1 MKWRYLIL
9 LVLFCPLGAPL
20 LANDLT
26 DYAYANYLGSGIYTA
41 AGRSVQMISIP
52 FSLPKPV
59 YTDEDLRITVKIP
72 VTIGF
77 YDFSSDGPFPQ
88 GIAEQVGT
96 MTIVPSVNFEF
107 QLNSDW
113 KLTPFFDLGAGQ
125 NFTSGSVVGIYA
137 AGLHSNFGF
146 AWLGKRFRLGNR
158 FLYAGHTAADTNFAS
173 FDTGLEISQPLGRN
187 VFSNKLDVKFYA
199 VNFLYLQNLKLLRF
213 QKAPI
218 VVSMQNEIGFS
229 FGLKKSINRPAIKI
243 PRLGIGYRF
252 GGGVTAWRIIFGA
265 PF

>member
-1 MKWRYLIL
+1 MKRRQLSILIL
-9 LVLFCPLGAPL
+9 FGLPGAPV
-20 LANDLT
+20 LANDLS
-26 DYAYANYLGSGIYTA
+26 DYAYANYLGSGVYTS
-41 AGRSVQMISIP
+41 AGRSVQVVSIP
-52 FSLPKPV
+52 FSFPKPIH
-59 YTDEDLRITVKIP
+59 TNGDLRVTVKIP

-96 MTIVPSVNFEF
+96 MTIVPSVNFEY
-107 QLNSDW
+107 QVNSDW

-137 AGLHSNFGF
+137 AGLHSNYGF
-146 AWLGKRFRLGNR
+146 NWLGKRFRLGNR

-173 FDTGLEISQPLGRN
+173 FDTGLEVSQPLGGI
-187 VFSNKLDVKFYA
+187 VFGKKLDVKFYA
-199 VNFLYLQNLKLLRF
+199 VNFLYLQNLKLLRY
-213 QKAPI
+213 QKTPI
-218 VVSMQNEIGFS
+218 VVSTQNEIGFS

-252 GGGVTAWRIIFGA
+252 GGGVTAWRIVFGA